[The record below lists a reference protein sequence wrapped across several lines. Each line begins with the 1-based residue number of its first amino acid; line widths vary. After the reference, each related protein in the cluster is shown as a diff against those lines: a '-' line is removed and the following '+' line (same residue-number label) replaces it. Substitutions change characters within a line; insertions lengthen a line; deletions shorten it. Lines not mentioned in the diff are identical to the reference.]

1 MLIDT
6 NPQLITRTQMARLQ
20 QITDNASRGAL
31 ALLTLSFALL
41 TALSM
46 EDEAQ
51 AQYPSPVIIHTANY
65 TVQLG
70 ESITIEYEIEND
82 GYYSFFYNDVDEVQV
97 KLRPVGIE
105 SVSTYG
111 YAKIDRGE
119 ELIGDEMFRG
129 YFRATYTLPTASPRY
144 FPPGTLF
151 EVTFVFM
158 SDGENVREYDFHEPV
173 EYLDEDRDWQRIVD
187 DDLELIYYDI
197 PTSAIESLHRDT
209 SRHVAR
215 IKGVL
220 GVTEHP
226 PLRAVIF
233 PNVGE
238 LTKFGPT
245 ISQSATDGTF
255 FGGFAYSQYLLTI
268 MASPSVPILTH
279 ELTHLLHDVAMGSP
293 STVRAPAWLTEG
305 IATYLETGQRNHLPR
320 NYRNHRSI
328 TRFRELSSVP
338 GLRQD
343 IGIFYRQSADFL
355 GFLAEMQGD
364 ESIGRLLAELGDGAR
379 LDDALVSIY
388 GGNLDELEN
397 VWRAQY
403 GLAPV
408 DVREPIRFE
417 PRRDYPPTLVP
428 IPTADRGGE
437 NRLGDSDAN
446 EARTLA
452 DRAEPAVLPT
462 ALSLTDRIRAQ
473 AATPSAPTPTAGGYV
488 TSPGDAGFRANPT
501 LVLVFFLL
509 ALGFGALFLR
519 RMRS

>member
-1 MLIDT
+1 MPLQHIADKSRLGILG
-6 NPQLITRTQMARLQ
+6 LIT
-20 QITDNASRGAL
+20 SSL
-31 ALLTLSFALL
+31 ALVAMVSI
-41 TALSM
+41 
-46 EDEAQ
+46 DEGVRAVH
-51 AQYPSPVIIHTANY
+51 PTPVITHAYGY
-65 TVQLG
+65 TVVLG
-70 ESITIEYEIEND
+70 ESITIEYEIYIGGDYGEPHT
-82 GYYSFFYNDVDEVQV
+82 DVDEVQV

-111 YAKIDRGE
+111 YAEIERGVWGN
-119 ELIGDEMFRG
+119 GDLVYGR
-129 YFRATYTLPTASPRY
+129 YVIATYTLPTASPRY

-151 EVTFVFM
+151 EVTLVYM
-158 SDGENVREYDFHEPV
+158 SDGETVREYDFPEPV
-173 EYLDEDRDWQRIVD
+173 EYLDEERDWQRILD

-197 PTSAIESLHRDT
+197 PTSTIESLHRDT
-209 SRHVAR
+209 SRNVAR
-215 IKGVL
+215 IKDVL

-233 PNVGE
+233 PNVRE

-245 ISQSATDGTF
+245 ISQSATDGIF

-279 ELTHLLHDVAMGSP
+279 ELTHLLHDIAMGSP

-305 IATYLETGQRNHLPR
+305 IATYLETGQRHHLPR
-320 NYRNHRSI
+320 NYRNDRSI

-355 GFLAEMQGD
+355 GFLAETQGD
-364 ESIGRLLAELGDGAR
+364 ESIGRLLAELGNGAR
-379 LDDALVSIY
+379 IDDALTTVY

-397 VWRAQY
+397 VWRSQY

-408 DVREPIRFE
+408 DVRKPIHFE

-428 IPTADRGGE
+428 IPTANRGGE
-437 NRLGDSDAN
+437 NRLGDPDAN
-446 EARTLA
+446 GSRTLEE
-452 DRAEPAVLPT
+452 RAEPAVLPT
-462 ALSLTDRIRAQ
+462 ALSLTDRIRVQ
-473 AATPSAPTPTAGGYV
+473 AATPTASTPTAGGYV
-488 TSPGDAGFRANPT
+488 TTPGDAGFRANPT

>member
-1 MLIDT
+1 
-6 NPQLITRTQMARLQ
+6 MARLQ

-41 TALSM
+41 TALSV

-51 AQYPSPVIIHTANY
+51 AQYPSPVIAHTANY

-70 ESITIEYEIEND
+70 ESIAIEYGIEIEGD
-82 GYYSFFYNDVDEVQV
+82 YWAPYEDVDEVQV
-97 KLRPVGIE
+97 KVRPLGIE

-111 YAKIDRGE
+111 YAEIERGVSRYRD
-119 ELIGDEMFRG
+119 GDISGR
-129 YFRATYTLPTASPRY
+129 YIRATYTLPTASPRY

-215 IKGVL
+215 IKEVL

-233 PNVGE
+233 PNVDE

-245 ISQSATDGTF
+245 ISQSATDGIF

-305 IATYLETGQRNHLPR
+305 IATYLETGQRNPLPR
-320 NYRNHRSI
+320 NYRNDRSI

-355 GFLAEMQGD
+355 GFLADMQGD
-364 ESIGRLLAELGDGAR
+364 ESIGRLLAELGNGAR
-379 LDDALVSIY
+379 LDDALVTVY

-428 IPTADRGGE
+428 IPTVKRGGE
-437 NRLGDSDAN
+437 NRLGNSNAN
-446 EARTLA
+446 EAGTLA
-452 DRAEPAVLPT
+452 ERAEPAVLPT

-473 AATPSAPTPTAGGYV
+473 AVTPTAPSPTAGGYV